1 MEALLSYM
9 YAGVA
14 SVAQHDLASLLKA
27 AEALCI
33 KGLAAPDG
41 CETQSSSSS
50 SSGGNNTSSPKSKRR
65 KREDSIPSATGGT
78 NDTCNSNRNLE
89 ELSQPAVQNDH
100 QTRLSPYNE
109 HIESRV
115 REEETKEIINTS
127 RDDTRELL
135 VDHRTPQMPEKSELE
150 CTPDMPFKDIFDDMQ
165 VKEEELDNSVDEQ
178 DLSYNSEINYHTLPD
193 GSRQISE
200 SDVGLEDQM
209 TQGYFSKYEAPDT
222 NQRNLPLD
230 SSGHV
235 NPPHPDPGDNHKP
248 GPSRMME
255 NTSGSDAYDGF
266 LGLDAYNCDNQQD
279 LYSQLTDP
287 MNMHNHQPHLSM
299 IQNNSNALYRG
310 PGRPPKAL
318 AHLYSE
324 KKMHRCGQCNYS
336 TPWHSVFIRHCRRHS
351 GEKPFSCEFCPF
363 RSSRKSVVNR
373 HCMSKHSSVN
383 T

>member
-1 MEALLSYM
+1 MGDRMLVLSWKNHSSMFSNVISTFRDKENYTDVTVTCEGKFYPAHKLVLATCSEYFEEIFQHTSCKHPVIVLRDVASKDMEALLSYM

-255 NTSGSDAYDGF
+255 VSYG
-266 LGLDAYNCDNQQD
+266 
-279 LYSQLTDP
+279 
-287 MNMHNHQPHLSM
+287 
-299 IQNNSNALYRG
+299 
-310 PGRPPKAL
+310 
-318 AHLYSE
+318 AH
-324 KKMHRCGQCNYS
+324 
-336 TPWHSVFIRHCRRHS
+336 
-351 GEKPFSCEFCPF
+351 
-363 RSSRKSVVNR
+363 SR
-373 HCMSKHSSVN
+373 
-383 T
+383 